1 MMNVL
6 RRQFLQLIA
15 GAAVL
20 PAAGRFARAQ
30 TYPARPVRIM
40 VGFAPAGTQD
50 IFARLIGEWLSNRFG
65 QTFVVENRPGAG
77 GNIATELVVKAPADG
92 HTLLLVASSAAINA
106 SLYQKLNFN
115 FRRDIAAV
123 AGISRAPLVMLVH
136 PSIPAHTVP
145 EFIAFAKTTPG
156 KLNFASPGAGSVP
169 HIAGELFKTMAGLDI
184 QHVPYRGGGPAL
196 TDLLAGQVQMMFS
209 NSPILDHIKAGRL
222 RALAVTTTTPSN
234 VLPDLPT
241 VSASLPGFE
250 ASNWQGIG
258 APRNTPVEIIDALN
272 RAINAALGDAKL
284 KRQLAD
290 MDGNVMIGSPGDF
303 GKLIED
309 ETEKWGRVIRAAGI
323 QPI

>member
-1 MMNVL
+1 MNVL
-6 RRQFLQLIA
+6 RRQFLQMTA
-15 GAAVL
+15 AAAVL
-20 PAAGRFARAQ
+20 PAAGRIARAQ
-30 TYPARPVRIM
+30 TYPARPVRII

-50 IFARLIGEWLSNRFG
+50 IFARLVGEWLSKGFG

-106 SLYQKLNFN
+106 SLYEKLNFIP
-115 FRRDIAAV
+115 DIAPV

-136 PSIPAHTVP
+136 PAIPAHTVP
-145 EFIAFAKTTPG
+145 QFIAFAKSNPG

-184 QHVPYRGGGPAL
+184 QHVPYRGGAPAL
-196 TDLLAGQVQMMFS
+196 TDLIAGQVQMMFS
-209 NSPILDHIKAGRL
+209 NSPILDHIKTGRL
-222 RALAVTTTTPSN
+222 RALAVTTTTPSY

-272 RAINAALGDAKL
+272 RAINAALGDAKV

-290 MDGNVMIGSPGDF
+290 MDGNAMIGTPGDF

-309 ETEKWGRVIRAAGI
+309 ETEKWGRVVRAANI

>member
-1 MMNVL
+1 MNLL
-6 RRQFLQLIA
+6 RREFLRMTA

-20 PAAGRFARAQ
+20 PSIGRIAAAQ
-30 TYPARPVRIM
+30 PYPSRPVRII

-50 IFARLIGEWLSNRFG
+50 IFARLIGEWLSKRFV

-77 GNIATELVVKAPADG
+77 GNLATELVVKAPADG

-106 SLYQKLNFN
+106 SLYEKLNFN
-115 FRRDIAAV
+115 FIRDIAPV

-145 EFIAFAKTTPG
+145 EFIAFAKRSPG
-156 KLNFASPGAGSVP
+156 KLNFASPGPGSVP
-169 HIAGELFKTMAGLDI
+169 HIAGELFRTVAGLDI

-222 RALAVTTTTPSN
+222 RALAVTTTTPSHI
-234 VLPDLPT
+234 LPDLPT

-290 MDGNVMIGSPGDF
+290 MDGDVMIGSPGDF

-309 ETEKWGRVIRAAGI
+309 ETEKWGRAVRAANI

>member
-1 MMNVL
+1 MNVL
-6 RRQFLQLIA
+6 RRRFLRMAA

-20 PAAGRFARAQ
+20 PAGGRFARAQ
-30 TYPARPVRIM
+30 TYPARPVRIL

-50 IFARLIGEWLSNRFG
+50 IFARLIGEWLSKRFG
-65 QTFVVENRPGAG
+65 QAVVVENRPGAG

-106 SLYQKLNFN
+106 SLYAKLNFN
-115 FRRDIAAV
+115 FMQDVAPV

-145 EFIAFAKTTPG
+145 EFIAFAKSNPG
-156 KLNFASPGAGSVP
+156 KVNMASPGAGSVP
-169 HIAGELFKTMAGLDI
+169 HVAGELFKTMAGLDA
-184 QHVPYRGGGPAL
+184 QHVPYRGGAPAL

-234 VLPDLPT
+234 VLPHLPT

-258 APRNTPVEIIDALN
+258 APINTPSEIIDALN
-272 RAINAALGDAKL
+272 RAINAALGDPKL
-284 KRQLAD
+284 RRQLAD

-303 GKLIED
+303 GKMVEE
-309 ETEKWGRVIRAAGI
+309 ETEKWGRVIRTAKI

>member
-1 MMNVL
+1 MNVL
-6 RRQFLQLIA
+6 RRQLLRMTA

-50 IFARLIGEWLSNRFG
+50 IFARLIGEWLSKRFG
-65 QTFVVENRPGAG
+65 QTFFVENRPGAG
-77 GNIATELVVKAPADG
+77 GNIATELIVKAPADG

-106 SLYQKLNFN
+106 TLYGKLNFN
-115 FRRDIAAV
+115 FMRDIAPV

-145 EFIAFAKTTPG
+145 EFIAFAKSNPG
-156 KLNFASPGAGSVP
+156 KLNMASPGAGSVP
-169 HIAGELFKTMAGLDI
+169 HIAGELFKTMAGLDV
-184 QHVPYRGGGPAL
+184 QHVPYRGGAPAL

-258 APRNTPVEIIDALN
+258 APRNTPFEIIDALN
-272 RAINAALGDAKL
+272 RAINAALGDVKL
-284 KRQLAD
+284 KQQLTD

-303 GKLIED
+303 GRLIED
-309 ETEKWGRVIRAAGI
+309 ETEKWGRVIRTANI
-323 QPI
+323 QPL

>member
-1 MMNVL
+1 MAML
-6 RRQFLQLIA
+6 RRQFLRMTA

-20 PAAGRFARAQ
+20 PVAGRFARAQ
-30 TYPARPVRIM
+30 TYPARPVRIV
-40 VGFAPAGTQD
+40 VGFAPGGTQD
-50 IFARLIGEWLSNRFG
+50 IFARLIGEWLSKRFG

-77 GNIATELVVKAPADG
+77 GNIATEMVVKAPADG

-115 FRRDIAAV
+115 FMRDIVPV
-123 AGISRAPLVMLVH
+123 AGISRAPLVLLVH
-136 PSIPAHTVP
+136 PSIPAHMVP
-145 EFIAFAKTTPG
+145 EFIAFAKSKPG
-156 KLNFASPGAGSVP
+156 RLNFASPGAGSVP

-184 QHVPYRGGGPAL
+184 EHVPYRGGGPAL

-222 RALAVTTTTPSN
+222 RPLAVTTTTPSN

-241 VSASLPGFE
+241 VSAALPGFE

-258 APRNTPVEIIDALN
+258 APRNTPAEIINAIN
-272 RAINAALGDAKL
+272 HAINAALGDAKL
-284 KRQLAD
+284 KQQLAD
-290 MDGNVMIGSPGDF
+290 MDGNVMIGSPQDF

-309 ETEKWGRVIRAAGI
+309 ETEKWGRVIRAANV

>member
-1 MMNVL
+1 MNVL
-6 RRQFLQLIA
+6 RRRFLRTA
-15 GAAVL
+15 AAVAVL
-20 PAAGRFARAQ
+20 PAGCRFARAQ
-30 TYPARPVRIM
+30 TYPARPVRIL

-50 IFARLIGEWLSNRFG
+50 IFARLIGEWLSKRFG
-65 QTFVVENRPGAG
+65 QTFVVENRPGVG
-77 GNIATELVVKAPADG
+77 GNLATELVVRAPADG

-106 SLYQKLNFN
+106 SLYGKLNFN
-115 FRRDIAAV
+115 FMRDIAPV

-136 PSIPAHTVP
+136 PSIRAHTVA
-145 EFIAFAKTTPG
+145 EFIALAKSNPG
-156 KLNFASPGAGSVP
+156 KLNMASPGAGSVP
-169 HIAGELFKTMAGLDI
+169 HIAGELFKTMAGLNI
-184 QHVPYRGGGPAL
+184 QHVPYRGGVPAL

-209 NSPILDHIKAGRL
+209 NSPILDHIRAGRL

-258 APRNTPVEIIDALN
+258 APRNTPFEIIDALN
-272 RAINAALGDAKL
+272 RAINAALDEAKL
-284 KRQLAD
+284 KQQLAD
-290 MDGNVMIGSPGDF
+290 MDGNIMIGSPGDF

-309 ETEKWGRVIRAAGI
+309 ETEKWSRVIRTANI

>member
-1 MMNVL
+1 MNVL
-6 RRQFLQLIA
+6 RRQFLQMTA
-15 GAAVL
+15 GAMAL
-20 PAAGRFARAQ
+20 PALGRFARAQ
-30 TYPARPVRIM
+30 TYPARPVRIL

-50 IFARLIGEWLSNRFG
+50 IFARLIGEWLSKQFG
-65 QTFVVENRPGAG
+65 QTFVVENRPGAS

-106 SLYQKLNFN
+106 SLFEKLNFN
-115 FRRDIAAV
+115 FIRDIAPV
-123 AGISRAPLVMLVH
+123 AGISRAPLVMLVP

-145 EFIAFAKTTPG
+145 EFIAFAKSNPG

-196 TDLLAGQVQMMFS
+196 TDLIAGQVQLMFS
-209 NSPILDHIKAGRL
+209 NSPILDHIKTGRL

-241 VSASLPGFE
+241 VSASLPAFE

-272 RAINAALGDAKL
+272 RAINAALDDAKL

-290 MDGNVMIGSPGDF
+290 MDGDVMIGSPGDF

-309 ETEKWGRVIRAAGI
+309 ETEKWGRVIRAANI

>member
-1 MMNVL
+1 MNMVRRRFL
-6 RRQFLQLIA
+6 RMAA

-20 PAAGRFARAQ
+20 PGGGRFAWAQ
-30 TYPARPVRIM
+30 TYPARPVRIL

-50 IFARLIGEWLSNRFG
+50 IFARLIGEWLSKRFG
-65 QTFVVENRPGAG
+65 QTFVVENRPSAG

-106 SLYQKLNFN
+106 SLYEKLNFN
-115 FRRDIAAV
+115 FMRDIAPV

-136 PSIPAHTVP
+136 PSIPADTVS
-145 EFIAFAKTTPG
+145 EFIAFAKSNPG
-156 KLNFASPGAGSVP
+156 KLNMASPGAGSVP
-169 HIAGELFKTMAGLDI
+169 HIAGELFKTMAGLDV
-184 QHVPYRGGGPAL
+184 QHVPYRGGAPAL
-196 TDLLAGQVQMMFS
+196 TDLLAGQVQTMFS

-222 RALAVTTTTPSN
+222 RALAVTTTTRSN

-241 VSASLPGFE
+241 VSESLPGFE
-250 ASNWQGIG
+250 ASNWQGVG
-258 APRNTPVEIIDALN
+258 APRNTPLEIIDTLN

-284 KRQLAD
+284 RRQLAE

-303 GKLIED
+303 GKLIEE
-309 ETEKWGRVIRAAGI
+309 ETAKWGRVIRTAKI

>member
-1 MMNVL
+1 MNVL
-6 RRQFLQLIA
+6 RRRFFRMTA
-15 GAAVL
+15 GAIAL
-20 PAAGRFARAQ
+20 PAVGRTARAQ
-30 TYPARPVRIM
+30 TYPARPVRIV

-50 IFARLIGEWLSNRFG
+50 VFARLIGEWLSERLG
-65 QTFVVENRPGAG
+65 QTFLVENRTGAS
-77 GNIATELVVKAPADG
+77 GNIATEMVVKAPADG

-106 SLYQKLNFN
+106 SLFEKLNFN
-115 FRRDIAAV
+115 FIRDIAPV
-123 AGISRAPLVMLVH
+123 GGISRAPLVMLVN

-145 EFIAFAKTTPG
+145 EFIAYATSSPG

-169 HIAGELFKTMAGLDI
+169 HIAGELFRTMAGLDI

-209 NSPILDHIKAGRL
+209 NSPILDHIRAGRL

-258 APRNTPVEIIDALN
+258 APRNTPAEIIDVLN
-272 RAINAALGDAKL
+272 RAINAALGNAKL

-309 ETEKWGRVIRAAGI
+309 ETEKWGRVVRAANI
-323 QPI
+323 KPI